1 MASISDLYNWF
12 STVRNEYSNKQGLSV
27 YGNFVAPLDID
38 SCDLAEA
45 NTSVV
50 LVGGRGTGKT
60 IFLRFFSHWTQFD
73 PKRSDIVL
81 KDLEN
86 IILYWKPETAFCRAI
101 KPEIYGEDQSKIIFL
116 KLATL
121 EIVKEFIESIR
132 NVGNH
137 FPEASSRVF
146 SDKSF
151 WRAVSIVLSSNVLNE
166 KEFNECIDL
175 ALYNAQT
182 NFKEV
187 SLNTSS
193 TPNPKA
199 ALELLRKKIIEVA
212 PDYFLNTTFKIFV
225 DEFENLSEY
234 QQKLINDY
242 RKHSDSQQIW
252 NVAHKEFAEVTNQTS
267 GEEQLQE
274 RDDYTTFSLL
284 NGLNEKEYSVFSGEI
299 LLNTLIQKGGLYC
312 GIPEFN
318 HIFLSD
324 KKSLS
329 HRRLDSYQE
338 SILSEVKRI
347 FPSLSLD
354 EMCYIA
360 CQNKVVSKKIYTN
373 LTAAGIS
380 SSLAFK
386 LLETYPSVAVAY
398 NVIVFQKSFL
408 KNKNKQ
414 IDALEDLGSNS
425 VSKDSPL
432 WTKVRTY
439 AFTSLYALNMDNSY
453 INIPIYSGYER
464 FSFLSAHSIRNL
476 ISLVFQTIKIRKI
489 EGDASF
495 ERIDEIPPFT
505 ALQMHN
511 AAILVSEQLL
521 KETLKFTPFGVRL
534 SSFTNRLG
542 QYFRGFYKIP
552 SQPEPEVSH
561 FFIDGDYGDLSDDL
575 KKFIEVAKTWK
586 ILIEDNPTKEKS
598 SSSSSAKEYRLNPVY
613 APAFGIS
620 YRKIRRK
627 KLTLNDFSI
636 FYEGTNEEYD
646 ALLKERTDPRKQTNE
661 DDEQEQLDLLVL

>member
-1 MASISDLYNWF
+1 M
-12 STVRNEYSNKQGLSV
+12 
-27 YGNFVAPLDID
+27 
-38 SCDLAEA
+38 CD
-45 NTSVV
+45 
-50 LVGGRGTGKT
+50 
-60 IFLRFFSHWTQFD
+60 
-73 PKRSDIVL
+73 
-81 KDLEN
+81 
-86 IILYWKPETAFCRAI
+86 
-101 KPEIYGEDQSKIIFL
+101 
-116 KLATL
+116 
-121 EIVKEFIESIR
+121 
-132 NVGNH
+132 
-137 FPEASSRVF
+137 
-146 SDKSF
+146 
-151 WRAVSIVLSSNVLNE
+151 
-166 KEFNECIDL
+166 
-175 ALYNAQT
+175 
-182 NFKEV
+182 
-187 SLNTSS
+187 
-193 TPNPKA
+193 
-199 ALELLRKKIIEVA
+199 
-212 PDYFLNTTFKIFV
+212 
-225 DEFENLSEY
+225 
-234 QQKLINDY
+234 
-242 RKHSDSQQIW
+242 
-252 NVAHKEFAEVTNQTS
+252 
-267 GEEQLQE
+267 
-274 RDDYTTFSLL
+274 
-284 NGLNEKEYSVFSGEI
+284 
-299 LLNTLIQKGGLYC
+299 
-312 GIPEFN
+312 
-318 HIFLSD
+318 
-324 KKSLS
+324 
-329 HRRLDSYQE
+329 
-338 SILSEVKRI
+338 
-347 FPSLSLD
+347 
-354 EMCYIA
+354 IA
-360 CQNKVVSKKIYTN
+360 CKNKVVSKKIYTN

-386 LLETYPSVAVAY
+386 LIETYPSVAVAY

-414 IDALEDLGSNS
+414 IDSLEDLGRNS
-425 VSKDSPL
+425 LYKDSPL

-489 EGDASF
+489 EGDATF